1 MNKTVLSYR
10 YIPFPGDED
19 FLLPRALIQDAAES
33 NDPYIKYLCAWL
45 NFDVDTTQGCSSI
58 LAQIEQLERGER
70 ELAYGGGNAWFVN
83 IYRDHV
89 DFELQTANDHPDW
102 PIWKCSLAEVKT
114 ALIGWRKFL
123 EMPKRLD
130 SVMEVELPSS
140 SGEGRQAIECE

>member
-1 MNKTVLSYR
+1 MKLIFTYKNV
-10 YIPFPGDED
+10 
-19 FLLPRALIQDAAES
+19 RAHVNEIDLRRFASVES
-33 NDPYIKYLCAWL
+33 NWQLPYNKYFCSWL
-45 NFDVDTTQGCSSI
+45 SSDVDTPQGCSSI

-89 DFELQTANDHPDW
+89 DFELQSANDHPDW

-114 ALIGWRKFL
+114 ALIAWKKFL

-130 SVMEVELPSS
+130 SVMEIELSP
-140 SGEGRQAIECE
+140 A